1 MKCFFAGGGFAS
13 VGNAEVLIDSL
24 LFVVVVVVV
33 VIVRATTSTS
43 LSLPREDR
51 IRCRDV
57 CFKLEAF
64 LLVRLRGEA
73 ETGECALCLVVA
85 IKDDVIIISSSSI
98 TRVPN

>member
-24 LFVVVVVVV
+24 LFVVIVVV
-33 VIVRATTSTS
+33 VRATTSTS

-64 LLVRLRGEA
+64 LLVRLVGD
-73 ETGECALCLVVA
+73 ETGECALCLVA
-85 IKDDVIIISSSSI
+85 IKDDVIISGSI

>member
-24 LFVVVVVVV
+24 LFVVV
-33 VIVRATTSTS
+33 TS

-73 ETGECALCLVVA
+73 ETFGECALCLVVA
-85 IKDDVIIISSSSI
+85 IKDDVIIISGSI

>member
-24 LFVVVVVVV
+24 LFVVVVVV
-33 VIVRATTSTS
+33 VRATTSTS

-64 LLVRLRGEA
+64 LLVRLGA
-73 ETGECALCLVVA
+73 ETGECALCLVA
-85 IKDDVIIISSSSI
+85 IKDDVIIISSSI